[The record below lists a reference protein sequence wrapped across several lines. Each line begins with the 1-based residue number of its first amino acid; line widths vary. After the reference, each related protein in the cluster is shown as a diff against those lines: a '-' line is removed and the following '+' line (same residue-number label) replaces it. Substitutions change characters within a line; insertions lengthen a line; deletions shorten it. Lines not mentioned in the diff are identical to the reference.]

1 MENLNDLKKTH
12 KKIEFATLHS
22 NLLEGQL
29 SLDEKI
35 LLAKIIKTIAT
46 KKINIHYIVSSN
58 YHYINLNEKEINDNF

>member
-12 KKIEFATLHS
+12 QKIEFSTLHS
-22 NLLEGQL
+22 KLLKGEL

-35 LLAKIIKTIAT
+35 LLAKIIKTIAI
-46 KKINIHYIVSSN
+46 KKIDIPYIVSSN